1 MDKRDFYYELP
12 CELIAQEPAKIRDE
26 ARLMIINRKTGNIE
40 HKIFKDIVDYLTE
53 RDVLV
58 LNDTKVIPA
67 RIFMKKEKSGGKVEI
82 LLTRRISK
90 DTWETMISPGRGTK
104 IGVKLI
110 HPSNELKASVID
122 VRENGERVIKF
133 DWDTNHSFMDL
144 LYKLGKTPLPPYIK
158 SDPDKFKDY
167 YQTIYARYE
176 GSVAAPTAGLHFTA
190 DLLNKIRDK
199 GTKIVY
205 ITLHVGPGTFK
216 PVKVSNIE
224 EHKMEE
230 EYFTISREVAETIN
244 LVKANQGRCIAT
256 GTTVCRALENSFR
269 NEKVISNSGW
279 TDLFI
284 KPSYKFKVV
293 DALITNFHLPESTL
307 IMLVSA
313 FYDREKILEAYK
325 LAVSMKYRFYSFGD
339 AMFIY

>member
-1 MDKRDFYYELP
+1 MDRRDFYYELP
-12 CELIAQEPAKIRDE
+12 SELIAQEPAKIRDE

-40 HKIFKDIVDYLTE
+40 HKIFKNIIDYLTE

-67 RIFMKKEKSGGKVEI
+67 RIFMKKERSGGKVEV
-82 LLTRRISK
+82 LLTRRISE
-90 DTWETMISPGRGTK
+90 DTWKTMISPGRGTK
-104 IGVKLI
+104 IGAKLI
-110 HPSNELKASVID
+110 HPSNELRASVID
-122 VRENGERVIKF
+122 VKENGERVIKF
-133 DWDTNHSFMDL
+133 DWDTNNSFMDL

-158 SDPDKFKDY
+158 SDPDEFKDY
-167 YQTIYARYE
+167 YQTVYARYE
-176 GSVAAPTAGLHFTA
+176 GSVAAPTAGLHFTEE
-190 DLLNKIRDK
+190 LLNEIREK

-216 PVKVSNIE
+216 PVKISNIE
-224 EHKMEE
+224 EHRMEE
-230 EYFTISREVAETIN
+230 EYFTISKEVAETIN
-244 LVKANQGRCIAT
+244 SAKANQGRCIAT
-256 GTTVCRALENSFR
+256 GTTVCRALENSLR
-269 NEKVISNSGW
+269 NEKVIPNSGW
-279 TDLFI
+279 TNLFI
-284 KPSYKFKVV
+284 KPPYKFKVV